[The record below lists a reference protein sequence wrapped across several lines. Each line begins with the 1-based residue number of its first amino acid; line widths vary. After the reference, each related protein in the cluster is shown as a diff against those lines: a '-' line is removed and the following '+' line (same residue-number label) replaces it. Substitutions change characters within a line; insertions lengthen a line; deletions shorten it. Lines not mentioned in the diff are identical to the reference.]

1 MGHFIQMKFNIHA
14 SLLLE
19 KSCII
24 IMNCFVKKNVLTM
37 EYVTAKKADY
47 NAFGSLNSNCYKC
60 NVEMF
65 SAPQNQQLF
74 LL

>member
-1 MGHFIQMKFNIHA
+1 
-14 SLLLE
+14 
-19 KSCII
+19 
-24 IMNCFVKKNVLTM
+24 M